1 MDKIT
6 RLLLLYS
13 RLTNGERIN
22 KTIFCLENDC
32 SPRTFDRDIE
42 DVRIHLSEIFSY
54 SELKYDRGMNDY
66 SIEGVKRKLLEST
79 EYLLIEQIL
88 KDSAVLR
95 KDEFDTLLEHLS
107 DNTEMSKHL
116 EKDRITITDNYK
128 PPLHNKS
135 LLKMQGD
142 LMRVI
147 RTKKCIK
154 IKYFKNNDDEVN
166 RQVIP
171 CEVKFDMGYLYLIA
185 YRSETEDIYPA
196 YYRLDRIDSF
206 EILKEQSH
214 KDKTRV
220 KNYLD
225 KYSEGIISM
234 YGGEY
239 ITVTI
244 NCTSNFCPY
253 ILDRFRNAR
262 LKEQGE
268 NESVFELN
276 VFEGGFIKWIMS
288 QPTEYIRVISPMST
302 VIKIKEEAKKI
313 MLKYGGIS

>member
-116 EKDRITITDNYK
+116 EKDRKVITDNYK

-171 CEVKFDMGYLYLIA
+171 CEVKFEMGYLYLIA

-214 KDKTRV
+214 KDQTRV

-288 QPTEYIRVISPMST
+288 QPTEYIRVISPTNT
-302 VIKIKEEAKKI
+302 VNKIKEEAKKI
-313 MLKYGGIS
+313 MLKYGGMS

>member
-142 LMRVI
+142 LMKVI

-171 CEVKFDMGYLYLIA
+171 CEVKFEMGYLYLIA

-214 KDKTRV
+214 KEQTRV

-225 KYSEGIISM
+225 KYSDGIISM

-244 NCTSNFCPY
+244 DCTSNFCPY
-253 ILDRFRNAR
+253 ILDKFRNAR
-262 LKEQGE
+262 LIGQYED
-268 NESVFELN
+268 ESVFELK

-288 QPTEYIRVISPMST
+288 QPTEYIRVISPTST
-302 VIKIKEEAKKI
+302 VNKIKEEAKKI
-313 MLKYGGIS
+313 MLKYGGIR

>member
-107 DNTEMSKHL
+107 DNTEMSKNL
-116 EKDRITITDNYK
+116 EKDRKVITDNYK

-253 ILDRFRNAR
+253 I
-262 LKEQGE
+262 
-268 NESVFELN
+268 
-276 VFEGGFIKWIMS
+276 
-288 QPTEYIRVISPMST
+288 
-302 VIKIKEEAKKI
+302 
-313 MLKYGGIS
+313 

>member
-66 SIEGVKRKLLEST
+66 FIEGVKRKLLEST

-107 DNTEMSKHL
+107 DNTEMSKNF
-116 EKDRITITDNYK
+116 EKDRKTITDNYK

-142 LMRVI
+142 LMKVI

-166 RQVIP
+166 RRVIP

-185 YRSETEDIYPA
+185 YRSETEDTFPA

-214 KDKTRV
+214 KEQTRV

-225 KYSEGIISM
+225 KYSDGIISM

-244 NCTSNFCPY
+244 NCISNFCPY
-253 ILDRFRNAR
+253 ILDKFRNAR
-262 LKEQGE
+262 LIEQGE

-288 QPTEYIRVISPMST
+288 QPMEYIRVISPTST
-302 VIKIKEEAKKI
+302 VNRIKEEAKKI
-313 MLKYGGIS
+313 MLKYGGMS